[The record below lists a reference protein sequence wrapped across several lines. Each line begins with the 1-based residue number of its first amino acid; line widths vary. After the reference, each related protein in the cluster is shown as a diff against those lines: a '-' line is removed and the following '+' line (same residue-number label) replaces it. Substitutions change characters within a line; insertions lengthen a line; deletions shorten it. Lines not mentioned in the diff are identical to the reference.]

1 MSDEVD
7 LWHAGKHESLPQIDS
22 MEMVK
27 NSQSSQ
33 NSKFAM
39 SLQYFKKEVK
49 AEVGFL
55 YADYQWASSSVFK
68 LVKVTSLQYL
78 CSISKKK
85 LGMEIIFGMQINYA
99 DKVSTSW
106 FYPF

>member
-1 MSDEVD
+1 MKACYK
-7 LWHAGKHESLPQIDS
+7 LIDGQKYGQW
-22 MEMVK
+22 MVK

-85 LGMEIIFGMQINYA
+85 LGMEVIFGMQINV
-99 DKVSTSW
+99 KGSTC
-106 FYPF
+106 